1 MLRTLTDIATSPLYR
16 NPGRFVSGLTA
27 FVPNAVFKS
36 PYLMTAG
43 GRHLLASFAL
53 MSYSLSLSHTASICP
68 TVVFTVVST
77 TVKTSSLLHPSHTS
91 GSVAASTAHG
101 RCSGAVC
108 QRDGGHRMGA
118 GSTMARQIL
127 NLNTRTQQ
135 SITTV
140 FTHRCR
146 KFHHLSGA

>member
-1 MLRTLTDIATSPLYR
+1 MLHTLTDIATSPLYR
-16 NPGRFVSGLTA
+16 IPGRFVSGLTA

-77 TVKTSSLLHPSHTS
+77 TTKTPSLLQPSSTS
-91 GSVAASTAHG
+91 GCVAAHG

-108 QRDGGHRMGA
+108 QRDDGHRMGA

>member
-1 MLRTLTDIATSPLYR
+1 MLHTLTDIATSPLYR

-77 TVKTSSLLHPSHTS
+77 TTKTPSLSHPSPPR
-91 GSVAASTAHG
+91 GSVDAHE

-108 QRDGGHRMGA
+108 QRDDGHRMGA